1 MSSCISILGSTGS
14 IGRQTLD
21 VVDKLGLRVAALTA
35 NRDVDRL
42 EAQCRKYRPKLAV
55 MMDEAAYKELKARL
69 SDMNIT
75 VVLGLEGL
83 ITAASLPEAD
93 TVVTAVS
100 GMVGLKPTLAAIR
113 EKKRIA
119 LANKETLVCAG
130 ELVMEQAKTYGAEI
144 IPVDSEHS
152 AIFQCLMGNR
162 GKTQI
167 KRLILTCSGGPFYG
181 LSRAELTEKKKAD
194 ALRHPNWKMGAKIT
208 IDCATLMNKGL
219 EIIEAMRLYDLPK
232 GESAM
237 LSVLHIENIAVIEQ
251 AEILFEG
258 GFNVLTGETGAGKSI
273 VIDAISAIL
282 GERTYRD
289 VIRTGASRAFVSAI
303 FTKIPECSW
312 FSENQVEFDPLELQ
326 VQREIYADGKNVC
339 RVNGRPVS
347 VAALKKLGA
356 RLINIHGQH
365 DSQQLFD
372 EENHLTYLDTFAR
385 DEKELEDYRAAFDA
399 LQSVRR
405 EIQKLS
411 MDESEKLRLLESLQY
426 QIEEI
431 RAANLTPG
439 EEEQLKERRKVLQN
453 AEKLSDALRAADE
466 ALYGGDSSDG
476 AAGLMSNAEH
486 ALSRVNNISA
496 DMEALYQK
504 ISDLMYSVQ
513 DAADELRA
521 MRDDL
526 SYSEGELEQIEERLD
541 TIHKLKRK
549 YGASVEDVLTYL
561 SKSEARLNEIEFA
574 SDRIEQLQ
582 KKQDKLQKEAVRLGE
597 ILRKRRQEAAQ
608 QMQTQ
613 ICDELRQLDM
623 PKIRFVCE
631 FTPQEPAE
639 NGLDRVRF
647 LMSAN
652 VGEALKPLSK
662 VASGGELARI
672 MLAMK
677 QVLAQQDGVPTLIFD
692 EVDAGVSGRAAQ
704 KVALKLW
711 AVSKGRQVLCVTHL
725 PQIAARAD
733 AEFTVEKCV
742 EHERTYTSVLHL
754 DDSGR
759 RQELARLIGGSMITE
774 TTLAGAAELLRL
786 ADEAKRGI

>member
-1 MSSCISILGSTGS
+1 
-14 IGRQTLD
+14 
-21 VVDKLGLRVAALTA
+21 
-35 NRDVDRL
+35 
-42 EAQCRKYRPKLAV
+42 
-55 MMDEAAYKELKARL
+55 
-69 SDMNIT
+69 
-75 VVLGLEGL
+75 
-83 ITAASLPEAD
+83 
-93 TVVTAVS
+93 
-100 GMVGLKPTLAAIR
+100 
-113 EKKRIA
+113 
-119 LANKETLVCAG
+119 
-130 ELVMEQAKTYGAEI
+130 
-144 IPVDSEHS
+144 
-152 AIFQCLMGNR
+152 
-162 GKTQI
+162 
-167 KRLILTCSGGPFYG
+167 
-181 LSRAELTEKKKAD
+181 
-194 ALRHPNWKMGAKIT
+194 
-208 IDCATLMNKGL
+208 
-219 EIIEAMRLYDLPK
+219 
-232 GESAM
+232 M

-312 FSENQVEFDPLELQ
+312 FSENQVEFDPQELQ

-372 EENHLTYLDTFAR
+372 EENHLTYLDAFAR

-426 QIEEI
+426 EEI

-476 AAGLMSNAEH
+476 AAGLLSNAEH
-486 ALSRVNNISA
+486 ALSRVNTISA
-496 DMEALYQK
+496 DMEALYRK

-541 TIHKLKRK
+541 AIHKLKRK
-549 YGASVEDVLTYL
+549 YGASVEAVLAYL
-561 SKSEARLNEIEFA
+561 QKSEQRLDEIEFA
-574 SDRIEQLQ
+574 SDRLERL
-582 KKQDKLQKEAVRLGE
+582 KKQQAAFQKEAVRLGE
-597 ILRKRRQEAAQ
+597 ALREKRIQAAKEMEAE
-608 QMQTQ
+608 
-613 ICDELRQLDM
+613 ICEELRQLDM

-639 NGLDRVRF
+639 TGLDRVRF

-704 KVALKLW
+704 KVARKLW

-725 PQIAARAD
+725 PQIAAMAD
-733 AEFTVEKCV
+733 AEFTVEKRV

>member
-1 MSSCISILGSTGS
+1 
-14 IGRQTLD
+14 
-21 VVDKLGLRVAALTA
+21 
-35 NRDVDRL
+35 
-42 EAQCRKYRPKLAV
+42 
-55 MMDEAAYKELKARL
+55 
-69 SDMNIT
+69 
-75 VVLGLEGL
+75 
-83 ITAASLPEAD
+83 
-93 TVVTAVS
+93 
-100 GMVGLKPTLAAIR
+100 
-113 EKKRIA
+113 
-119 LANKETLVCAG
+119 
-130 ELVMEQAKTYGAEI
+130 
-144 IPVDSEHS
+144 
-152 AIFQCLMGNR
+152 
-162 GKTQI
+162 
-167 KRLILTCSGGPFYG
+167 
-181 LSRAELTEKKKAD
+181 
-194 ALRHPNWKMGAKIT
+194 
-208 IDCATLMNKGL
+208 
-219 EIIEAMRLYDLPK
+219 
-232 GESAM
+232 M

-289 VIRTGASRAFVSAI
+289 VIRTGANRAFVSAI
-303 FTKIPECSW
+303 FTNIPQYDW
-312 FSENQVEFDPLELQ
+312 FSENQVEFDPQELQ
-326 VQREIYADGKNVC
+326 VQREIYADGRNVC

-347 VAALKKLGA
+347 VASLKKLGG

-372 EENHLTYLDTFAR
+372 EENHLTYLDAFAR
-385 DEKELEDYRAAFDA
+385 DEQELEAYQQAFSA
-399 LQSVRR
+399 MQSVQR

-411 MDESEKLRLLESLQY
+411 MDESEKLRLVETLTF

-431 RAANLTPG
+431 RAANLVSG

-453 AEKLSDALRAADE
+453 AEKLSDALRMADE

-476 AAGLMSNAEH
+476 AAGLLSNAEH
-486 ALSRVNNISA
+486 ALSRVSTISA
-496 DMEALYQK
+496 DMQTLHQK

-549 YGASVEDVLTYL
+549 YGASVEDVLAYL
-561 SKSEARLNEIEFA
+561 ADSEQRLDEIEFA
-574 SDRIEQLQ
+574 SDRIETL
-582 KKQDKLQKEAVRLGE
+582 KKREAELQKETIRQGE
-597 ILRKRRQEAAQ
+597 ILREKRLSAAQ
-608 QMQTQ
+608 AMESR

-631 FTPQEPAE
+631 FTPQQPMQT
-639 NGLDRVRF
+639 GLDSVRF

-652 VGEALKPLSK
+652 VGENLKPLSK

-704 KVALKLW
+704 KVAYKLW
-711 AVSKGRQVLCVTHL
+711 TVSKGRQVLCVTHL
-725 PQIAARAD
+725 PQIAAMAD
-733 AEFTVEKCV
+733 AEYTVEKRV
-742 EHERTYTSVLHL
+742 ENERTYTSVLHL
-754 DDSGR
+754 DESGR
-759 RQELARLIGGSMITE
+759 KQELARLIGGSMITE

-786 ADEAKRGI
+786 AEKTKKENGV